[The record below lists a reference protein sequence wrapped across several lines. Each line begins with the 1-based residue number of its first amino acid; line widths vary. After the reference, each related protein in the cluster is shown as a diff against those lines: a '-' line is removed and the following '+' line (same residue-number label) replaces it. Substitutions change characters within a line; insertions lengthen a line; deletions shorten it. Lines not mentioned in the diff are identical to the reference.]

1 MRLTPAMRGF
11 RFTAAGLLGLDLLR
25 TASSTYP
32 GCRHFSVGGVWVG
45 GNSYIAKLPTGSV
58 RHEQLR
64 PRQRQQA
71 KAVSRGA
78 RAVTKQT
85 RSEVKLPACARME
98 LACSRPSIGQ
108 LSIRHCNK
116 KCEWSQ
122 VSFWEIENEGVQ

>member
-11 RFTAAGLLGLDLLR
+11 RFTAAGLLWGCSRR
-25 TASSTYP
+25 TAEPRQVAGSSIR
-32 GCRHFSVGGVWVG
+32 GRR
-45 GNSYIAKLPTGSV
+45 GNPSKDSRLPTGSV
-58 RHEQLR
+58 RREQLR

-98 LACSRPSIGQ
+98 SACSRPSIGQ

-122 VSFWEIENEGVQ
+122 VSFWEIENEG